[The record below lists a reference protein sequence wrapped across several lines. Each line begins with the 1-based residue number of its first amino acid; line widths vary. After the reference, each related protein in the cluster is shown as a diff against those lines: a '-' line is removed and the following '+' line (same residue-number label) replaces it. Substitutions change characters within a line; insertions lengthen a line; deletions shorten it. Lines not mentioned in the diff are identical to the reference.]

1 MIQAFFSYLPRMKRI
16 TIKEIAKK
24 AGVSVGTVDRV
35 LHNRGEVADK
45 TKKLVKQIAKEG
57 NYSTNVFARNLKLNK
72 SHRFAII
79 LPQDNEYWKT
89 QRLGIETAAAE
100 FVALGVEL
108 DFYTFDRQNQDSFVA
123 QSELAL
129 QSVPDAV
136 VMAPLLENESTAICA
151 KLQAADIP
159 YVFVDS
165 NLEKNAKPLA
175 FIGQDSVQSGYLA
188 AKLLNIGHP
197 QNCQSLIIK
206 FRDYDSINKTIDE
219 RIEGFRKYYEA
230 NGLDASQ
237 IKEVEIGLDETALKN
252 WLQEVKDQEALIFVP
267 NSRSHQVATQ
277 AAAIWEPQAYRLIGY
292 DLIEE
297 NLEGLKAGRIEFI
310 IHQNPKTQGAL
321 SIQTLYRHLILNAEV
336 NAAQYMPLDILTKEN
351 VAFADR

>member
-1 MIQAFFSYLPRMKRI
+1 MKRI

-35 LHNRGEVADK
+35 LHNRGEVAEK

-72 SHRFAII
+72 THRFAII

-89 QRLGIETAAAE
+89 QRAGIESAAAE
-100 FVALGVEL
+100 YASLGVQL
-108 DFYTFDRQNQDSFVA
+108 DFYTFDRQNQDSFVT

-129 QSVPDAV
+129 QSMPDAV
-136 VMAPLLENESTAICA
+136 VMAPLLENEATTICGQLDA
-151 KLQAADIP
+151 SKIP

-165 NLEKNAKPLA
+165 NLESAKPLA

-197 QNCQSLIIK
+197 ENCNSLIIK

-219 RIEGFRKYYEA
+219 RIKGFKKYYAEQ
-230 NGLDASQ
+230 NLDESS
-237 IKEVEIGLDETALKN
+237 IKEVEIGLDEAALKE
-252 WLQEVKDQEALIFVP
+252 WFESVKEKEALIFVP
-267 NSRSHQVATQ
+267 NSRSHQVAKQ
-277 AAAIWEPQAYRLIGY
+277 AASVWAARSYRLVGY
-292 DLIEE
+292 DLVSK
-297 NLEGLKAGRIEFI
+297 NLAGLEDGKIEFI
-310 IHQNPKTQGAL
+310 IHQNPKTQGTL

-336 NAAQYMPLDILTKEN
+336 RNTQFMPLDILTREN
-351 VAFADR
+351 VAFADN

>member
-1 MIQAFFSYLPRMKRI
+1 MKRI

-35 LHNRGEVADK
+35 LHNRGEVAEK
-45 TKKLVKQIAKEG
+45 TKKLVKQIAKDG

-72 SHRFAII
+72 THRFAII

-89 QRLGIETAAAE
+89 QRVGIESAAAE
-100 FVALGVEL
+100 YASLGVQL
-108 DFYTFDRQNQDSFVA
+108 DFYTFDRQNQDSFVT

-129 QSVPDAV
+129 QATPDAV
-136 VMAPLLENESTAICA
+136 VMAPLLEKEATAICSQLDLA
-151 KLQAADIP
+151 KIP

-165 NLEKNAKPLA
+165 NLESAKPLA

-197 QNCQSLIIK
+197 EHCQSLIIK

-219 RIEGFRKYYEA
+219 RIKGFKQYYHQ
-230 NGLDASQ
+230 NGLDTAQ
-237 IKEVEIGLDETALKN
+237 IKEIEIGLDEAALKK
-252 WLQEVKDQEALIFVP
+252 WFESVKDEEALIFVP
-267 NSRSHQVATQ
+267 NSRAHQVAKQ
-277 AAAIWEPQAYRLIGY
+277 AAAVWSSRSYRLIGY
-292 DLIEE
+292 DLVSE
-297 NLEGLKAGRIEFI
+297 NLSGLQDGRIEFI

-321 SIQTLYRHLILNAEV
+321 SIQTLYRYLILNASV
-336 NAAQYMPLDILTKEN
+336 NNTQYMPLDILTKEN
-351 VAFADR
+351 VAFADN

>member
-1 MIQAFFSYLPRMKRI
+1 MKRI

-35 LHNRGEVADK
+35 LHNRGEVAEK

-72 SHRFAII
+72 THRFAII

-89 QRLGIETAAAE
+89 QRAGIESAAAE
-100 FVALGVEL
+100 YASLGVQL
-108 DFYTFDRQNQDSFVA
+108 DFYTFDRQNQDSFVT

-129 QSVPDAV
+129 QSIPDAV
-136 VMAPLLENESTAICA
+136 VMAPLLENEATTICGQLDAA
-151 KLQAADIP
+151 KIP

-165 NLEKNAKPLA
+165 NLESAKPLA

-197 QNCQSLIIK
+197 ENCNSLIIK

-219 RIEGFRKYYEA
+219 RIKGFKKYYTEQ
-230 NGLDASQ
+230 NLDESS
-237 IKEVEIGLDETALKN
+237 IKEVEIGLDEAALKE
-252 WLQEVKDQEALIFVP
+252 WFESVKGKEALIFVP
-267 NSRSHQVATQ
+267 NSRSHQVAKQ
-277 AAAIWEPQAYRLIGY
+277 AAAVWSARSYRLIGY
-292 DLIEE
+292 DLVSK
-297 NLEGLKAGRIEFI
+297 NLDGLEDGKIEFI

-336 NAAQYMPLDILTKEN
+336 RNTQFMPLDILTREN
-351 VAFADR
+351 VAFADN

>member
-1 MIQAFFSYLPRMKRI
+1 MKRI

-35 LHNRGEVADK
+35 LHNRGEVAEK

-72 SHRFAII
+72 THRFAII

-89 QRLGIETAAAE
+89 QRTGIEAAAAE
-100 FVALGVEL
+100 YVSLGVQL
-108 DFYTFDRQNQDSFVA
+108 DFYTFDRQNQDSFVT

-129 QSVPDAV
+129 QSAPDAV
-136 VMAPLLENESTAICA
+136 VMAPLLEKEATAICA
-151 KLQAADIP
+151 QLDSAKIP

-165 NLEKNAKPLA
+165 NLESAKPLA

-197 QNCQSLIIK
+197 QDCQSLIIK

-219 RIEGFRKYYEA
+219 RIEGFRKYYKET
-230 NGLDASQ
+230 GLDDSQ
-237 IKEVEIGLDETALKN
+237 IKEVEIGLDEAALKE
-252 WLQEVKDQEALIFVP
+252 WLESVNEKQALIFVP
-267 NSRSHQVATQ
+267 NSRSHQVAKQ
-277 AAAIWEPQAYRLIGY
+277 AAAVWSARSYRLIGY
-292 DLIEE
+292 DLVSK
-297 NLEGLKAGRIEFI
+297 NLEGLKNGRIEFI

-321 SIQTLYRHLILNAEV
+321 SIQALYRHLILNAEV
-336 NAAQYMPLDILTKEN
+336 SEVQYMPLDILTKEN
-351 VAFADR
+351 VAFADN

>member
-1 MIQAFFSYLPRMKRI
+1 MKRI

-35 LHNRGEVADK
+35 LHNRGEVAEK

-72 SHRFAII
+72 AHRFAII

-89 QRLGIETAAAE
+89 QRTGIESAAAE
-100 FVALGVEL
+100 FASLGVQL
-108 DFYTFDRQNQDSFVA
+108 DFYTFDRQNQDSFVT
-123 QSELAL
+123 QSEMAL
-129 QSVPDAV
+129 QSAPDAV
-136 VMAPLLENESTAICA
+136 VMAPLLEKEATDICEQMDQS
-151 KLQAADIP
+151 KIP

-165 NLEKNAKPLA
+165 NLESANPLA
-175 FIGQDSVQSGYLA
+175 FIGQDSIQSGYLA

-197 QNCQSLIIK
+197 EDCQSLIIK

-219 RIEGFRKYYEA
+219 RIEGFKKYYEEQ
-230 NGLDASQ
+230 GLDHSQ
-237 IKEVEIGLDETALKN
+237 IKEVEIGLDEEALKE
-252 WLQEVKDQEALIFVP
+252 WLGARRDKEALIFVP
-267 NSRSHQVATQ
+267 NSRSHQVAQQ
-277 AAAIWEPQAYRLIGY
+277 AAEVWPARSYRLIGY
-292 DLIEE
+292 DLVSK
-297 NLEGLKAGRIEFI
+297 NLEGLNRGTIEFI

-336 NAAQYMPLDILTKEN
+336 RNTQFMPLDILTREN
-351 VAFADR
+351 VAFADN

>member
-1 MIQAFFSYLPRMKRI
+1 MKRI

-45 TKKLVKQIAKEG
+45 TKKLVKQIAKDG

-72 SHRFAII
+72 TYRFAII

-89 QRLGIETAAAE
+89 QRLGIETAAMEYAS
-100 FVALGVEL
+100 LGVEL

-123 QSELAL
+123 QSERAME
-129 QSVPDAV
+129 SMPDAV
-136 VMAPLLENESTAICA
+136 VMAPLLEKEASQICGQ
-151 KLQAADIP
+151 LDLVGIP

-165 NLEKNAKPLA
+165 NLQSASPLA

-197 QNCQSLIIK
+197 KGHQSLVIK
-206 FRDYDSINKTIDE
+206 FRDFDSLNKTIDE
-219 RIEGFRKYYEA
+219 RIAGFRKFYKEHHL
-230 NGLDASQ
+230 NTDL
-237 IKEVEIGLDETALKN
+237 IEEVEIGLDEAALREWFKTR
-252 WLQEVKDQEALIFVP
+252 QVGDALIFVP

-277 AAAIWEPQAYRLIGY
+277 AAAVFEPNKYRVIGY
-292 DLIEE
+292 DLVQK
-297 NLEGLKAGRIEFI
+297 NLEGLNEGRIEFI
-310 IHQNPKTQGAL
+310 IHQNPKTQGTL
-321 SIQTLYRHLILNAEV
+321 SIQTLYRHLILNSEI
-336 NAAQYMPLDILTKEN
+336 NASQYMPLDILTKEN
-351 VAFADR
+351 VAFADN

>member
-1 MIQAFFSYLPRMKRI
+1 MKRI

-35 LHNRGEVADK
+35 LHNRGEVAEK

-72 SHRFAII
+72 THRFAII

-89 QRLGIETAAAE
+89 QRAGIESAAAE
-100 FVALGVEL
+100 YASLGVQL
-108 DFYTFDRQNQDSFVA
+108 DFYTFDRQNQDSFVT

-129 QSVPDAV
+129 QSIPDAV
-136 VMAPLLENESTAICA
+136 VMAPLLENEATTICGQLDAA
-151 KLQAADIP
+151 KIP

-165 NLEKNAKPLA
+165 NLESAKPLA

-197 QNCQSLIIK
+197 ENCNSLIIK

-219 RIEGFRKYYEA
+219 RIKGFKKYYTEQ
-230 NGLDASQ
+230 NLDESS
-237 IKEVEIGLDETALKN
+237 IKEVEIGLDEAALKE
-252 WLQEVKDQEALIFVP
+252 WFESVKGKEALIFVP
-267 NSRSHQVATQ
+267 NSRSHQVAKQ
-277 AAAIWEPQAYRLIGY
+277 AAAVWSARSYRLIGY
-292 DLIEE
+292 DLVSK
-297 NLEGLKAGRIEFI
+297 NLAGLEDGKIEFI

-336 NAAQYMPLDILTKEN
+336 RNTQFMPLDILTREN
-351 VAFADR
+351 VAFADN